1 MKRENTNKIRFVLEE
16 LLPPILRDSFIFKL
30 IVKKLYRND
39 KTHQNLK
46 YNILNIS
53 KKKYKKY
60 YENMPQI
67 HNNSDLSNKCIDEI
81 LRYIKPRSIID
92 VGCGNGFL
100 LKKIRD
106 KNKSVELNGTEIV
119 ITKEIKK
126 KLKTQKI
133 KIYEK
138 SIENL
143 NGFKKKYDTVICS
156 HVLEHVLDINLA
168 YTNLKKICKK
178 RVIIVVP
185 RERPYEYTFNG
196 HIHFFPYKWSLINTI
211 RPKNKF
217 LIKDL
222 DRDFLYIE
230 DLKN

>member
-46 YNILNIS
+46 YNILNLS

-67 HNNSDLSNKCIDEI
+67 HNNSDLSKKCIDEI

-138 SIENL
+138 SIEDL
-143 NGFKKKYDTVICS
+143 NRFKKKYDTVICS

-178 RVIIVVP
+178 RLIIIVP
-185 RERPYEYTFNG
+185 RERPYEHTFNG

-211 RPKNKF
+211 RPKNKS

-222 DRDFLYIE
+222 NRDFLYIE
-230 DLKN
+230 NLKN

>member
-1 MKRENTNKIRFVLEE
+1 MK
-16 LLPPILRDSFIFKL
+16 
-30 IVKKLYRND
+30 
-39 KTHQNLK
+39 
-46 YNILNIS
+46 
-53 KKKYKKY
+53 
-60 YENMPQI
+60 
-67 HNNSDLSNKCIDEI
+67 
-81 LRYIKPRSIID
+81 
-92 VGCGNGFL
+92 
-100 LKKIRD
+100 
-106 KNKSVELNGTEIV
+106 KN
-119 ITKEIKK
+119 
-126 KLKTQKI
+126 
-133 KIYEK
+133 
-138 SIENL
+138 IENL

>member
-67 HNNSDLSNKCIDEI
+67 HNNSDLSKKCIDEI

-106 KNKSVELNGTEIV
+106 RNKSVELNGTEIV
-119 ITKEIKK
+119 ISKEIKE
-126 KLKTQKI
+126 KLKTKKI
-133 KIYEK
+133 KIFEK
-138 SIENL
+138 NIENL

-168 YTNLKKICKK
+168 YANLKKICKK

>member
-16 LLPPILRDSFIFKL
+16 ILPPILRDSFIFKL
-30 IVKKLYRND
+30 IIKKLYRND

-46 YNILNIS
+46 YNIINIS

-67 HNNSDLSNKCIDEI
+67 HNNSDLSNKCINEI
-81 LRYIKPRSIID
+81 LRYIKPSSIID

-119 ITKEIKK
+119 ITNEIKK

-178 RVIIVVP
+178 RLIIIVP
-185 RERPYEYTFNG
+185 RERPYEHTFNG

-222 DRDFLYIE
+222 NRDFLYVE

>member
-16 LLPPILRDSFIFKL
+16 ILPPILRDSFIFKL

-178 RVIIVVP
+178 RLIIIVP
-185 RERPYEYTFNG
+185 RERPYEHTFNG

-222 DRDFLYIE
+222 NRDFLYIE
-230 DLKN
+230 NLKN

>member
-67 HNNSDLSNKCIDEI
+67 HNNSDLSKKCIDEI

-106 KNKSVELNGTEIV
+106 RNKSVELNGTEIV
-119 ITKEIKK
+119 ISKEIKE
-126 KLKTQKI
+126 KLKTKKI
-133 KIYEK
+133 KIFEK
-138 SIENL
+138 NIENL

-168 YTNLKKICKK
+168 YANLKKICKK

-222 DRDFLYIE
+222 NRDFLYIE
-230 DLKN
+230 NLKN

>member
-46 YNILNIS
+46 YNILNLS

-67 HNNSDLSNKCIDEI
+67 HNNSDLSKKCIDEI

-106 KNKSVELNGTEIV
+106 RNKSVELNGTEIV
-119 ITKEIKK
+119 ISKEIKE
-126 KLKTQKI
+126 KLKTKKI
-133 KIYEK
+133 KIFEK
-138 SIENL
+138 NLENI

>member
-67 HNNSDLSNKCIDEI
+67 HNNSDLSKKCIDEI

-106 KNKSVELNGTEIV
+106 RNKSVELNGTEIV
-119 ITKEIKK
+119 ISKEIKE
-126 KLKTQKI
+126 KLKTKKI
-133 KIYEK
+133 KIFEK
-138 SIENL
+138 NIENL